1 MAQDPTMDGRPPT
14 RAAWWMSLV
23 VVLVVP
29 GLVVP
34 GLGWAADEEIQADE
48 VCADDIRQFCPDV
61 KPGSSR
67 VVECLQKN
75 KARVSAACGARLDA
89 SHQKAKALIEEFGRS
104 CRRDVDRFCPG
115 VDPGG
120 GRVLGCLRQHQP
132 ELSPPCQGEM
142 NRIADARDRVATLR
156 SACRADAETLCR
168 NVPQLAGPLLEC
180 LQANEAKLSPDC
192 NAADVRQALNVASLV
207 DVVEEMGNKDRILE
221 ALEILQGIDSVA
233 FARSQIL
240 IQVDGF
246 TRYQDVANSGVL
258 TFNPQFVFGRRNEF
272 AVQAKVPLLV
282 SVPTDPSYPTMLGVG
297 TLFTSFTWNF
307 FAQGQVRQYLGLGM
321 QWETATF
328 PVTGYTW
335 GLVPSY
341 AVAVGLARWVS
352 LTTQVYWMRSLG
364 TSDGY
369 QELNQLWFEP
379 ILVFNLPGR
388 TFLALDTKLGWD
400 FFRGTFAPVMKGV
413 GGIFVD
419 RQRSVSISAW
429 YQAALTSAAVPV
441 TFKYGVGLGLAY
453 YFDW

>member
-1 MAQDPTMDGRPPT
+1 M
-14 RAAWWMSLV
+14 RAPWWMSL
-23 VVLVVP
+23 LGALALP
-29 GLVVP
+29 GF
-34 GLGWAADEEIQADE
+34 GQAADETARTEDPCAEDVLKYCPE
-48 VCADDIRQFCPDV
+48 V
-61 KPGSSR
+61 KLGGSR
-67 VVECLQKN
+67 LVECLQSN
-75 KARVSAACGARLDA
+75 KPRLSAACVARIDA
-89 SHQKAKALIEEFGRS
+89 SRLKAKSLIEEFGRS
-104 CRRDVDRFCPG
+104 CRRDVDRYCPG

-120 GRVLGCLRQHQP
+120 GRVLGCLNQHLP
-132 ELSPPCQGEM
+132 ELSPPCKGEM
-142 NRIADARDRVATLR
+142 TRINDARDRISTLR
-156 SACRADAETLCR
+156 SACQADVETLCVG
-168 NVPQLAGPLLEC
+168 VPGQAGPLLEC
-180 LQANEAKLSPDC
+180 LQANEPRLSPDC
-192 NAADVRQALNVASLV
+192 NAADVRKAMEAASLM
-207 DVVEEMGNKDRILE
+207 DVMEEMSSKDRILE
-221 ALEILQGIDSVA
+221 ALEILQGVDAIA

-246 TRYQDVANSGVL
+246 NRYKDVANSGVL
-258 TFNPQFVFGRRNEF
+258 TFNPQFVFGHRNEF

-307 FAQGQVRQYLGLGM
+307 FAQGQVRQFIGLGM
-321 QWETATF
+321 QWPTATF

-341 AVAVGLARWVS
+341 AIAIGLARWVS

-364 TSDGY
+364 TSDSY
-369 QELNQLWFEP
+369 QEINQLWLEP

-419 RQRSVSISAW
+419 RQRSVSIAAW

-441 TFKYGVGLGLAY
+441 TFKYGVGIGLAY

>member
-1 MAQDPTMDGRPPT
+1 MAQDPTMDGRPPM
-14 RAAWWMSLV
+14 RGAWWMSLV

-34 GLGWAADEEIQADE
+34 GLGWAADEEIRADE
-48 VCADDIRQFCPDV
+48 VCADDIRQLCPDV

-104 CRRDVDRFCPG
+104 CRMDVDRFCPG

-120 GRVLGCLRQHQP
+120 GRVLGCLRQHQS

-192 NAADVRQALNVASLV
+192 NAADVRQALDVASLV

-307 FAQGQVRQYLGLGM
+307 FAQGQVRQYVGLGM

>member
-1 MAQDPTMDGRPPT
+1 MRDLP
-14 RAAWWMSLV
+14 LL
-23 VVLVVP
+23 VVLVAIAVP
-29 GLVVP
+29 GP
-34 GLGWAADEEIQADE
+34 GQAMDEGVQASDP
-48 VCADDIRQFCPDV
+48 CAEDIRQFCPDV

-67 VVECLQKN
+67 LVECLRKN
-75 KARVSAACGARLDA
+75 EPRLSAACVARIDA
-89 SHQKAKALIEEFGRS
+89 SRQKAKALIEEFGRS

-115 VDPGG
+115 IDPGG
-120 GRVLGCLRQHQP
+120 GRVLGCLHQHQL
-132 ELSPPCQGEM
+132 ELSQPCQGEM
-142 NRIADARDRVATLR
+142 TRINDARDRIADLR
-156 SACRADAETLCR
+156 SACQADVARLCR
-168 NVPQLAGPLLEC
+168 DVPQLAGPLLEC

-192 NAADVRQALNVASLV
+192 NSADLRKAMEAASLV
-207 DVVEEMGNKDRILE
+207 DVVEEMSSKDRILE
-221 ALEILQGIDSVA
+221 ALEILQGVDSVA

-246 TRYQDVANSGVL
+246 NEYQGVANSGAL

-272 AVQAKVPLLV
+272 AVQAKVPLLI
-282 SVPTDPSYPTMLGVG
+282 SFPLNPAYPPMFGVG
-297 TLFTSFTWNF
+297 TVFTSFAWNF
-307 FAQGQVRQYLGLGM
+307 HAQGQVRQYVGLGM

-352 LTTQVYWMRSLG
+352 LTTQLYWMRSLG
-364 TSDGY
+364 TSDAY
-369 QELNQLWFEP
+369 QELNQLWLEP

-400 FFRGTFAPVMKGV
+400 FFQGTFAPVMKGV

-419 RQRSVSISAW
+419 RQRTVAVSAW
-429 YQAALTSAAVPV
+429 YQASLTREAVPV
-441 TFKYGVGLGLAY
+441 TFKYGVGLGLAH

>member
-1 MAQDPTMDGRPPT
+1 MAQDPTMDGRPLT
-14 RAAWWMSLV
+14 RATWSMSLV

-34 GLGWAADEEIQADE
+34 GLGWAADEEIRAHE

-75 KARVSAACGARLDA
+75 KARVSSACSERLDA
-89 SHQKAKALIEEFGRS
+89 SHQKANALIEEFGRS

-142 NRIADARDRVATLR
+142 NRIADARDRVAILR

-180 LQANEAKLSPDC
+180 LQANEAKLSLDC
-192 NAADVRQALNVASLV
+192 NAADVRQALDVASLV
-207 DVVEEMGNKDRILE
+207 DVVEEMGNKDRIVE

-258 TFNPQFVFGRRNEF
+258 TFNPQFVLGRHNEF

-282 SVPTDPSYPTMLGVG
+282 TVPTDPGYPTMVGVG

-341 AVAVGLARWVS
+341 AIAVGLARWVS

-364 TSDGY
+364 TSDSY
-369 QELNQLWFEP
+369 QELNQLWLEP
-379 ILVFNLPGR
+379 IVVFNLPGR

>member
-1 MAQDPTMDGRPPT
+1 MAQDPTMDGRPLT
-14 RAAWWMSLV
+14 RATWSMSLV

-34 GLGWAADEEIQADE
+34 GLGWAADEEIRAHE

-75 KARVSAACGARLDA
+75 KARVSSACSARLDA
-89 SHQKAKALIEEFGRS
+89 SHQKANALIEEFGRS

-142 NRIADARDRVATLR
+142 NRIADARDRVAILR

-180 LQANEAKLSPDC
+180 LQANEAKLSLDC
-192 NAADVRQALNVASLV
+192 NAADVRQALDVASLV
-207 DVVEEMGNKDRILE
+207 DVVEEMGNKDRIVE

-258 TFNPQFVFGRRNEF
+258 TFNPQFVLGRHNEF

-282 SVPTDPSYPTMLGVG
+282 SVPTDPGYPTMVGVG

-341 AVAVGLARWVS
+341 AIAVGLARWVS

-364 TSDGY
+364 TSDSY
-369 QELNQLWFEP
+369 QELNQLWLEP
-379 ILVFNLPGR
+379 IVVFNLPGR

-400 FFRGTFAPVMKGV
+400 FFRGSFAPVMKGV

-419 RQRSVSISAW
+419 RQRSVAVSAW
-429 YQAALTSAAVPV
+429 YQASLTSEAVPV
-441 TFKYGVGLGLAY
+441 TFKYGVGFGLAH

>member
-1 MAQDPTMDGRPPT
+1 
-14 RAAWWMSLV
+14 MSLV

-34 GLGWAADEEIQADE
+34 GLGWAADEEIRADE
-48 VCADDIRQFCPDV
+48 VCADDIRQLCPDV

-120 GRVLGCLRQHQP
+120 GRVLGCLRQHQS

-180 LQANEAKLSPDC
+180 LQANEAKLSPEC
-192 NAADVRQALNVASLV
+192 NAADVRQALDVASLV

-246 TRYQDVANSGVL
+246 NRYQDVANSGVL

-352 LTTQVYWMRSLG
+352 VTTQIYWMRSLG
-364 TSDGY
+364 TSASY

-413 GGIFVD
+413 GGIFLD
-419 RQRSVSISAW
+419 RQRSVAISAW
-429 YQAALTSAAVPV
+429 YQASLTSEAVPV
-441 TFKYGVGLGLAY
+441 TFKYGVGLGLAH

>member
-1 MAQDPTMDGRPPT
+1 
-14 RAAWWMSLV
+14 MSLV

-34 GLGWAADEEIQADE
+34 GLGWAADEEIRADE
-48 VCADDIRQFCPDV
+48 VCADDIRQLCPDV

-89 SHQKAKALIEEFGRS
+89 SHQKARALIEEFGRS
-104 CRRDVDRFCPG
+104 CRMDVDRFCPG

-142 NRIADARDRVATLR
+142 NRIAEARDRVATLR

-192 NAADVRQALNVASLV
+192 NAADVRQALDVASLV

-307 FAQGQVRQYLGLGM
+307 FAQGQVRQYVGLGL

-341 AVAVGLARWVS
+341 AIAIGLARWVS

-364 TSDGY
+364 TSDTY
-369 QELNQLWFEP
+369 QELNQLWLEP

-441 TFKYGVGLGLAY
+441 TFKYGVGLGLVY

>member
-1 MAQDPTMDGRPPT
+1 MAQDPTRGGRPPT

-34 GLGWAADEEIQADE
+34 GLGWAADEEIRADE

-104 CRRDVDRFCPG
+104 CRMDVDRFCPG

-142 NRIADARDRVATLR
+142 NRIAEARDRVATLR

-192 NAADVRQALNVASLV
+192 NAADVRQALDVASLV

-307 FAQGQVRQYLGLGM
+307 FAQGQVRQFIGLGM
-321 QWETATF
+321 QWPTAAF
-328 PVTGYTW
+328 PVAGYTW

-341 AVAVGLARWVS
+341 AIAIGLARWVS

-364 TSDGY
+364 TSDTY
-369 QELNQLWFEP
+369 QELNQLWLEP

-388 TFLALDTKLGWD
+388 TFLALDTRLGWD

-419 RQRSVSISAW
+419 RQRSVSIAAW

-441 TFKYGVGLGLAY
+441 TFKYGVGLGLAH